1 MLAALNVWN
10 QSAAGVLLSVNPSG
24 GQVFKTGR
32 SLYNVTTLQFAIP
45 VSYIAELAV
54 SRQTVQQTRVPRN
67 QIYCGQHQA
76 PQEGN
81 Y

>member
-54 SRQTVQQTRVPRN
+54 SR
-67 QIYCGQHQA
+67 
-76 PQEGN
+76 
-81 Y
+81 